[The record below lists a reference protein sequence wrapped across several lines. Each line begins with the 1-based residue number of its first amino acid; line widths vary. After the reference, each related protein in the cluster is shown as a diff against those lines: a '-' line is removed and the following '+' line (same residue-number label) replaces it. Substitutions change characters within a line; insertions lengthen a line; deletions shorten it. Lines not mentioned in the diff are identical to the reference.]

1 MKNKAEKIKII
12 LMSVIAVILLPI
24 LAINLTLIINGS
36 LNRDTPPEIFGI
48 APLAV
53 TSGSMEG
60 EEPDSFGKGALIFVR
75 ILKEG
80 ETDSL
85 KEGEIITFLSS
96 DVYVTHRIIAIH
108 RDESGKIV
116 SFVTQGDSNSVTD
129 GAIPVENVVGKC
141 VGSVEGLGEFS
152 LFMQTPAGILVFV
165 GIPVVLYILFDAL
178 RISLYNRRVKAE
190 KAQELREKEAEI
202 ERLRALVSENDG
214 AETERPSPVSELVAE
229 PAANEEESPGKAP
242 EGAGGRTEPPQ

>member
-1 MKNKAEKIKII
+1 MKNKTEKIKII

-24 LAINLTLIINGS
+24 LAINLTLIIKGS
-36 LNRDTPPEIFGI
+36 MNRDTPPDIFGI

-96 DVYVTHRIIAIH
+96 DVYVTHRIKAVQ
-108 RDESGKIV
+108 RDASGKV
-116 SFVTQGDSNSVTD
+116 LSFVTQGDANSVTD
-129 GAIPVENVVGKC
+129 GSIPVENVVGKC

-152 LFMQTPAGILVFV
+152 LFMQTPAGILLFV
-165 GIPVVLYILFDAL
+165 GVPVVLFILFDAL

-190 KAQELREKEAEI
+190 KAQELLEKEAEI
-202 ERLRALVSENDG
+202 ERLRALVTDG
-214 AETERPSPVSELVAE
+214 AGQNREAE
-229 PAANEEESPGKAP
+229 PLADSERESAETVEVPAEKT
-242 EGAGGRTEPPQ
+242 GAK